1 MDRYIV
7 DLLLNE
13 DDSPFNS
20 KNFKIIEF
28 EENDNEKVYNL
39 FNKVYG
45 ENVSI
50 IFIDSGFGVLTFIND
65 NMMRQVDLYIMLQ
78 SLSVIYEDAI
88 DVISILFGKK
98 RITPYSM

>member
-45 ENVSI
+45 
-50 IFIDSGFGVLTFIND
+50 
-65 NMMRQVDLYIMLQ
+65 
-78 SLSVIYEDAI
+78 
-88 DVISILFGKK
+88 
-98 RITPYSM
+98 